1 MTPSA
6 SPVTHA
12 RVLGLAIPIALAN
25 LTQPLLAAVD
35 TAMAG
40 HMTDTSAIGGVALGG
55 VFFSFIFWGFGFLR
69 MGTTGLVAQ
78 AWGARDYLALRDNL
92 WRAML
97 LAFAIGAC
105 VLMLQTPLIALTI
118 QLLGGT
124 SAVQTDAIT
133 YAHARI
139 WSAPLVLAN
148 FVVLGYLLGVQRVRQ
163 ALALQ
168 LWVNLVNVLAVF
180 LFVRHLQWGVA
191 GIGYATAC
199 ADLAGFGAGLMV
211 IRRLLP
217 RGLPRVRRADL
228 MRAEPLKRLALINRD
243 IFLRTLLLLG
253 SFGWFAHAGAHQGD
267 VILAANALLMNFQT
281 FMAYGLDGLA
291 HAVEALTGEAIGAQ
305 QRDRLVRAIRI
316 SALWSGL
323 LALIFTVVYA
333 TTGNSIVALLTN
345 QSAIRLA
352 AAQFLP
358 WAVLM
363 PVVSVWGFLMDGVY
377 IGATRTRDL
386 MLCMLVCTAC
396 FLAFA
401 LGLQRI
407 WGNHGLWLAMTLF
420 MALRGV
426 TLAWRLPRV
435 LRVVQPAHAV

>member
-1 MTPSA
+1 MTVSTR
-6 SPVTHA
+6 PVTHA

-40 HMTDTSAIGGVALGG
+40 HMADTSAIGGVALGG
-55 VFFSFIFWGFGFLR
+55 VFFNFVFWGFGFLR

-78 AWGARDYLALRDNL
+78 AWGARKLEDLRDNL

-97 LAFAIGAC
+97 LALAIGVAI
-105 VLMLQTPLIALTI
+105 LLLRGPLIGFTI

-124 SAVQTDAIT
+124 YTVQADAIT
-133 YAHARI
+133 YTHARI

-168 LWVNLVNVLAVF
+168 LWVNLVNVVAVL
-180 LFVRHLQWGVA
+180 LFVRQWQWGIA

-199 ADLAGFGAGLMV
+199 ADLAGFLAGLAV
-211 IRRLLP
+211 LARLLP
-217 RGLPRVRRADL
+217 RGLPPLRLAHL
-228 MRAEPLKRLALINRD
+228 LHAAPLKRLALINRD
-243 IFLRTLLLLG
+243 IFLRTMLLLG
-253 SFGWFAHAGAHQGD
+253 SFGWFAHAGARQGD

-291 HAVEALTGEAIGAQ
+291 HAVEALTGEAIGAR
-305 QRDRLVRAIRI
+305 QRDMLIRAIRI
-316 SALWSGL
+316 SALWSGM
-323 LALIFTVVYA
+323 LALVFTLVYA
-333 TTGNSIVALLTN
+333 IAGNDIVVLLTN
-345 QSAIRLA
+345 QEPIRTA

-386 MLCMLVCTAC
+386 RLCMFVCTAC
-396 FLAFA
+396 FLLLAV
-401 LGLQRI
+401 LLQEA

-420 MALRGV
+420 MGLRGV
-426 TLAWRLPRV
+426 TLGWRLPKL
-435 LRVVQPAHAV
+435 LRAVQPAPVG

>member
-1 MTPSA
+1 MNAPA

-40 HMTDTSAIGGVALGG
+40 HMADTSAIGGVALGG
-55 VFFSFIFWGFGFLR
+55 VFFNFIFWGFGFLR

-78 AWGARDYLALRDNL
+78 AWGAREHEALRDNL

-97 LAFAIGAC
+97 LALLIGAC
-105 VLMLQTPLIALTI
+105 ILLLQGPLIGLTV
-118 QLLGGT
+118 QMLGGT
-124 SAVQTDAIT
+124 HAVQTDAIT

-139 WSAPLVLAN
+139 WSAPLVLGN

-168 LWVNLVNVLAVF
+168 LWVNLVNIVAVL
-180 LFVRHLQWGVA
+180 LFVQHWQWGIA

-199 ADLAGFGAGLMV
+199 ADLAGFLAGVTV
-211 IRRLLP
+211 IARLLP
-217 RGLPRVRRADL
+217 RGLPTLRLARLLQA
-228 MRAEPLKRLALINRD
+228 APLKRLALINRD
-243 IFLRTLLLLG
+243 IFLRTMLLLG
-253 SFGWFAHAGAHQGD
+253 SFGWFAHAGARQGD

-291 HAVEALTGEAIGAQ
+291 HAVEALTGEAIGAR
-305 QRDRLVRAIRI
+305 QRDMLVRAIRI

-323 LALIFTVVYA
+323 LALLFTLVYA
-333 TTGNSIVALLTN
+333 LTGNGIVALLTN
-345 QSAIRLA
+345 QVAIREA

-386 MLCMLVCTAC
+386 TLCMFVCTAC
-396 FLAFA
+396 FLVLA
-401 LGLQRI
+401 LLLQNV

-420 MALRGV
+420 MGLRGA
-426 TLAWRLPRV
+426 TLGWRLPKL
-435 LRVVQPAHAV
+435 LRVAQPVHVG